1 MKVKSNPVYSI
12 DTNQLWYLFCSLYEL
27 IFFLFKGTSAPFN
40 FILNFYVK
48 KWHMHVIVISFV
60 ENLIHIEDL
69 KKKFN
74 LKSNDGPCLFI
85 NIFYSDFLVQ

>member
-1 MKVKSNPVYSI
+1 MKVKSNPVYNI
-12 DTNQLWYLFCSLYEL
+12 DTNQLWYLFCSL
-27 IFFLFKGTSAPFN
+27 FN